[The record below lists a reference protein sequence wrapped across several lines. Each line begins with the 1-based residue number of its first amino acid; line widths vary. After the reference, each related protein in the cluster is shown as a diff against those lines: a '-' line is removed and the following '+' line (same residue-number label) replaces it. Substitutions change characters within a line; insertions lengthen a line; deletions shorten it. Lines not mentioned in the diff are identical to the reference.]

1 MEAWLDGK
9 RGVELDATDLRI
21 LKVLQAEGDIPNNQL
36 AERVG
41 VTPGPCS
48 RRVARL
54 HELGIIR
61 KHTVVLDYKTL
72 GYGIVAFVEITLDRH
87 ASNVGHRF
95 IDEVQRMPEVVEC
108 HITAGNYDFLLK
120 IAARDM
126 QDYQRLVWDAFNRIE
141 GVRTVRSVFVIDT
154 VKEGAGPIP

>member
-1 MEAWLDGK
+1 MESN
-9 RGVELDATDLRI
+9 RGAELDATDLRI
-21 LKVLQAEGDIPNNQL
+21 LKVLQAEGDIPNIQL

-41 VTPGPCS
+41 LTPGPCS

-54 HELGIIR
+54 HELGVIR
-61 KHTVVLDYKTL
+61 RHSVLLDHKAL
-72 GYGIVAFVEITLDRH
+72 GYGIIAFVEITLDRH
-87 ASNVGHRF
+87 ASDVGRRF
-95 IDEVQRMPEVVEC
+95 VEEVRRMPEVVEC
-108 HITAGNYDFLLK
+108 HITAGNYDFLIK

-154 VKEGAGPIP
+154 VKEGAGPLA

>member
-1 MEAWLDGK
+1 MDGN
-9 RGVELDATDLRI
+9 RLSDLDATDLRI

-36 AERVG
+36 AERVNL
-41 VTPGPCS
+41 TPGPCS

-61 KHTVVLDYKTL
+61 KHTVMLDYKAL
-72 GYGIVAFVEITLDRH
+72 GFGIVAFVEITLDRH
-87 ASNVGHRF
+87 ASNLGHVF
-95 IDEVQRMPEVVEC
+95 VEEIQRIPEVVEC
-108 HITAGNYDFLLK
+108 HIAAGTYDFLLK

-126 QDYQRLVWDAFNRIE
+126 QDYQRLIWDAFNHIE

-154 VKEGAGPIP
+154 VKEGMAPLP

>member
-1 MEAWLDGK
+1 MTDD
-9 RGVELDATDLRI
+9 LDATDLRI
-21 LKVLQAEGDIPNNQL
+21 LKVLQAEGDIANNQL

-41 VTPGPCS
+41 ITPGPCS

-54 HELGIIR
+54 HELGVIR
-61 KHTVVLDYKTL
+61 KHTVVLDFKAL

-87 ASNVGHRF
+87 ASDLARTF
-95 IDEVQRMPEVVEC
+95 MEEIRRMPEVIEC
-108 HITAGNYDFLLK
+108 HVTAGTYDFLLK

-154 VKEGAGPIP
+154 VKEGAGPIG